1 MFAIHSPVMFHVFPV
16 VRGRENTKGISDDH
30 RYIIGAG
37 AKERDSHPEMEES
50 RKQQPLLHYND
61 GIGDVV
67 FATHSPVMFHVFPV
81 VRRRENMTGI
91 SDDHR
96 HCIHH
101 WR

>member
-1 MFAIHSPVMFHVFPV
+1 MITDTAYI
-16 VRGRENTKGISDDH
+16 VR
-30 RYIIGAG
+30 AG
-37 AKERDSHPEMEES
+37 TKERDSPAEMGER

-81 VRRRENMTGI
+81 VRGRENTTGI

-101 WR
+101 WGRCKREGLTS

>member
-1 MFAIHSPVMFHVFPV
+1 MITDTA
-16 VRGRENTKGISDDH
+16 
-30 RYIIGAG
+30 YIIGASV
-37 AKERDSHPEMEES
+37 KERDSPPEMEER

-67 FATHSPVMFHVFPV
+67 FAIHSPVMFHVFSV
-81 VRRRENMTGI
+81 VRGRENTTGI

-101 WR
+101 WGKCEREGLTA

>member
-1 MFAIHSPVMFHVFPV
+1 MITDTAY
-16 VRGRENTKGISDDH
+16 T
-30 RYIIGAG
+30 IGAG
-37 AKERDSHPEMEES
+37 AKERDSPPEMEER

-67 FATHSPVMFHVFPV
+67 FTTDSPVMIHVFPV
-81 VRRRENMTGI
+81 VRRENMTGI

-101 WR
+101 WGRCKRGGLTR